1 MHPLNTTTTPPP
13 YSPTP
18 HHGRTGPLA
27 GHVVSRSVAVTTR
40 MSDTRH
46 LAPLSSPR
54 VSTRNLFARR
64 SPGARPLAWPAGDDR
79 RRYRRYERNGPPQ
92 WNPQMTKLR
101 TSYTARGVCIGTC
114 KSTWSPHPPTP
125 ALLYPVSW
133 CRPGVQWT
141 SLVAMAGAGIKQLLP
156 HQLGELEIAGGV
168 GGCLWS
174 VGGGQWW
181 TGVAHGTRRHRVTN
195 TGVHARMST
204 G

>member
-1 MHPLNTTTTPPP
+1 M
-13 YSPTP
+13 
-18 HHGRTGPLA
+18 A

-40 MSDTRH
+40 LSDTRH

-54 VSTRNLFARR
+54 VSTRNLFARC
-64 SPGARPLAWPAGDDR
+64 SPGARPLAWPASDDR

-101 TSYTARGVCIGTC
+101 TSYTARGACIGTC
-114 KSTWSPHPPTP
+114 KSTWSPSPTHTRP
-125 ALLYPVSW
+125 RTLSAGVAPGCSGRRWWRWLALESNSCCHINLENW
-133 CRPGVQWT
+133 K
-141 SLVAMAGAGIKQLLP
+141 LV
-156 HQLGELEIAGGV
+156 V
-168 GGCLWS
+168 GWGCLWS